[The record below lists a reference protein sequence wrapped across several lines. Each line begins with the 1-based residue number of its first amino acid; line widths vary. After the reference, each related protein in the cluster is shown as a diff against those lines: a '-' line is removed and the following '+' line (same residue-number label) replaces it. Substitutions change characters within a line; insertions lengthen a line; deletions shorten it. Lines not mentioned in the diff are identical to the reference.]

1 VPNLD
6 FKWPPMPTPLVS
18 VIVPNYRHAAYLPQ
32 RIESILAQTFQDFEL
47 ILLDDRSPDH
57 SREVLEGYRHHPRV
71 SQLVYNEQNS
81 GSAFRQWNKGVGLA
95 QGRYIWIAESDDW
108 AEPTLLAVLVAKM
121 AQSDDMA
128 LAFCQSYLADDQ
140 GTAKGTYAS
149 TYSPDNYAN
158 LEIWSSDFTITG
170 NQFIADWL
178 RRFNFIPNA
187 SAVIFRRD
195 LYLQVG
201 GAVDGLK
208 LTGDWLLWL
217 ALAHQGQ
224 VGFVAAPLNYH
235 RAHGQTVR
243 SDFEALYAREYPQV
257 LAWLRDH
264 LPAAFGLC
272 WRDHLHQLVAKSL
285 NGELAFGPTWRQART
300 IQPTSRRKL
309 LALLLAKAGPYRF
322 AEHLGH
328 AGFAQL
334 KSGSLR
340 RGLGMVALA
349 ATKSR
354 RWGHYLR
361 HSLYWLKARW
371 V

>member
-1 VPNLD
+1 M
-6 FKWPPMPTPLVS
+6 PPPLVS

-32 RIESILAQTFQDFEL
+32 RIDSILAQTCQDFEL
-47 ILLDDRSPDH
+47 ILLDDCSPDH
-57 SREVLEGYRHHPRV
+57 SREVLERYRNHPRV
-71 SQLVYNEQNS
+71 SHLVYNEQNS
-81 GSAFRQWNKGVGLA
+81 GSAFRQWNKSVGLA
-95 QGRYIWIAESDDW
+95 QGRYVWIAESDDW
-108 AEPTLLAVLVAKM
+108 AEPTLLAALVAKM

-128 LAFCQSYLADDQ
+128 LAFCQSYLADGQ
-140 GTAKGTYAS
+140 GTAKGTYIS

-158 LEIWSSDFTITG
+158 LAVWAHDFTIAG
-170 NQFIADWL
+170 DQFIADWL

-187 SAVIFRRD
+187 SAVLFRRD
-195 LYLQVG
+195 LYLRSG

-217 ALAHQGQ
+217 ALAHQGR
-224 VGFVAAPLNYH
+224 VGFVATPLNYH

-257 LAWLRDH
+257 LAWLREH
-264 LPAAFGLC
+264 LPAAFALC
-272 WRDHLHQLVAKSL
+272 WRDHLHQLVA
-285 NGELAFGPTWRQART
+285 LALDGKLAWGPAWQQAQHT
-300 IQPTSRRKL
+300 KHTSRGNL

-334 KSGSLR
+334 EAGSLW

-349 ATKSR
+349 AAKSR

-361 HSLYWLKARW
+361 HSLYWLRARW
-371 V
+371 G

>member
-1 VPNLD
+1 MTPHA
-6 FKWPPMPTPLVS
+6 PPLVS

-32 RIESILAQTFQDFEL
+32 RIDSILAQTCQDFEL
-47 ILLDDRSPDH
+47 ILLDDCSPDH

-95 QGRYIWIAESDDW
+95 QGRYVWIAESDDW
-108 AEPTLLAVLVAKM
+108 CEPGLLQALL
-121 AQSDDMA
+121 DRLEGYPGMA
-128 LAFCQSYLADDQ
+128 LAFCQSYLAD
-140 GTAKGTYAS
+140 GRGMVKGTYAS
-149 TYSPDNYAN
+149 THSPDNYPN
-158 LEIWSSDFTITG
+158 LEVWSNDFVIAG
-170 NQFIADWL
+170 DRFIADWL
-178 RRFNFIPNA
+178 RKFNFIPNA
-187 SAVIFRRD
+187 SAVLFRRD

-243 SDFEALYAREYPQV
+243 SDFEALDAREYPQV
-257 LAWLRDH
+257 LGWLRDH
-264 LPAAFGLC
+264 LPAVFALC
-272 WRDHLHQLVAKSL
+272 WRDHLHQLVALALDGK
-285 NGELAFGPTWRQART
+285 LAFGLAWQQAQRT
-300 IQPTSRRKL
+300 QPTSRGKL

-349 ATKSR
+349 AAKSR
-354 RWGHYLR
+354 RWGHYFQ
-361 HSLYWLKARW
+361 HSFYWLKVRW
-371 V
+371 DA